1 MRFKYKYGLFFLIVF
16 IYIIS
21 SFAWWMYIL
30 QNNNRENYRALIAKD
45 QAEYIMRGNS
55 ADDFLDTDVF
65 EEIHSDYMRK
75 QYMLMGEGVI
85 FITLI
90 ALGFIRIRNTFQEE
104 IQLTQQ
110 QNNFLLSITHELK
123 SPLASLKLSMQTL
136 HKHNLETQ
144 KVQRLA
150 TISLDDIDRLEALVE
165 NILLASKM
173 DSSNF
178 MWDTDAVNISELIKE
193 ITNRFL
199 NKYKDERKFIIE
211 IQEDIY
217 VNGDRFSLTSVFNN
231 LLENAYKYSRLHA
244 TIAVKLFSNDHHC
257 TCIVS
262 DTGIGIDEKEKLKI
276 FDRFYRIGREETRST
291 KGTGLGLFI
300 VKQVVLIHKGTIQVS
315 NNTPV
320 GTVFE
325 IQLPL
330 VS

>member
-21 SFAWWMYIL
+21 SFAWWMYVL
-30 QNNNRENYRALIAKD
+30 QSNNRENYRTLIAKD

-55 ADDFLDTDVF
+55 ADDFLDTPMY

-75 QYMLMGEGVI
+75 QYLLIGEGVI
-85 FITLI
+85 FITVI

-136 HKHNLETQ
+136 HKHTLETQ

-178 MWDTDAVNISELIKE
+178 MWDADAVNISELIKE
-193 ITNRFL
+193 IANRFL
-199 NKYKDERKFIIE
+199 NKYKEERKFIIE

-231 LLENAYKYSRLHA
+231 LLENAYKYSRVNA
-244 TIAVKLFSNDHHC
+244 TIAVRLFSNDHHC

>member
-1 MRFKYKYGLFFLIVF
+1 
-16 IYIIS
+16 
-21 SFAWWMYIL
+21 MYIL
-30 QNNNRENYRALIAKD
+30 QNNNRENYRSLIAKD

-55 ADDFLDTDVF
+55 ADDFLETPMF
-65 EEIHSDYMRK
+65 EKIHGDYLRK
-75 QYMLMGEGVI
+75 QYMLLAEGVV
-85 FITLI
+85 FICVI

-136 HKHNLETQ
+136 RKHNLETQ

-173 DSSNF
+173 DSSNLT
-178 MWDTDAVNISELIKE
+178 WDTDAVNISELIKE
-193 ITNRFL
+193 ITTRYF
-199 NKYKDERKFIIE
+199 NKYKEERNFIFE

-217 VNGDRFSLTSVFNN
+217 VNGDRFSLTSLFNN
-231 LLENAYKYSRLHA
+231 LLENAYKYSRLNA

-315 NNTPV
+315 NNTPS